1 MPTLRKALRVER
13 DLEVIWDYIAA
24 DNPEAA
30 ERCLRQIDSQFHKL
44 ARSPFIG
51 RERKDLAA
59 GLRSF
64 AVGNY
69 VIFYQ
74 PLVGSNGVE
83 IVRVIPQPI
92 MLTVQPVRVRR
103 WKMTMKHLV
112 KTDLGDWGDPAQA
125 SSVVKVLTGAG
136 RANDQAVA

>member
-1 MPTLRKALRVER
+1 M
-13 DLEVIWDYIAA
+13 IWDYIAP

-30 ERCLRQIDSQFHKL
+30 ERCLRQIDAQFQKL

-59 GLRSF
+59 RLRSF

-74 PLVGSNGVE
+74 LLAGSDGVE
-83 IVRVIPQPI
+83 TVRVIEGHRDITPD
-92 MLTVQPVRVRR
+92 VFC
-103 WKMTMKHLV
+103 
-112 KTDLGDWGDPAQA
+112 
-125 SSVVKVLTGAG
+125 
-136 RANDQAVA
+136 RA

>member
-30 ERCLRQIDSQFHKL
+30 ERCLRQIDAQFQKL
-44 ARSPFIG
+44 ARSHFIG
-51 RERKDLAA
+51 QERKDLAA
-59 GLRSF
+59 HLRSF

-74 PLVGSNGVE
+74 PLAGSDGVE
-83 IVRVIPQPI
+83 IVRVIEGHRDITPD
-92 MLTVQPVRVRR
+92 MFE
-103 WKMTMKHLV
+103 
-112 KTDLGDWGDPAQA
+112 A
-125 SSVVKVLTGAG
+125 SGP
-136 RANDQAVA
+136 

>member
-13 DLEVIWDYIAA
+13 DLEAIWDYIAA

-30 ERCLRQIDSQFHKL
+30 EGCLLRIDVQFHNL
-44 ARSPFIG
+44 ARNPFIG
-51 RERKDLAA
+51 RERDDLAA

-74 PLVGSNGVE
+74 PLARVKGVE
-83 IVRVIPQPI
+83 IVRVIEGHRDITPE
-92 MLTVQPVRVRR
+92 MF
-103 WKMTMKHLV
+103 
-112 KTDLGDWGDPAQA
+112 G
-125 SSVVKVLTGAG
+125 
-136 RANDQAVA
+136 

>member
-13 DLEVIWDYIAA
+13 DLGVIWEYIAA

-30 ERCLRQIDSQFHKL
+30 ERCLRQIDSQFHRL
-44 ARSPFIG
+44 ARSPFVG
-51 RERKDLAA
+51 RERTDLAA

-74 PLVGSNGVE
+74 PLADSDGVQ
-83 IVRVIPQPI
+83 IVRVIEGHRDITPE
-92 MLTVQPVRVRR
+92 MFE
-103 WKMTMKHLV
+103 
-112 KTDLGDWGDPAQA
+112 
-125 SSVVKVLTGAG
+125 
-136 RANDQAVA
+136 

>member
-30 ERCLRQIDSQFHKL
+30 ERCLRQIDAQFHKL

-51 RERKDLAA
+51 RGRKDLAER
-59 GLRSF
+59 LRSF

-74 PLVGSNGVE
+74 PLDGSDGVE
-83 IVRVIPQPI
+83 IVRVIEGHRDIKPE
-92 MLTVQPVRVRR
+92 MFE
-103 WKMTMKHLV
+103 
-112 KTDLGDWGDPAQA
+112 
-125 SSVVKVLTGAG
+125 
-136 RANDQAVA
+136 